1 MWLTEGGQSA
11 TGALL
16 DHTIQS
22 HARSR
27 ELSDEAKARGTT
39 TYDLLNARL
48 DDLGRRE
55 NVGFVGELT
64 RELHVLPDHHGN
76 RSPRADP
83 TLRGMVSGLKLSD
96 TIDSLALLYL
106 ATVQAIAHGT
116 RHIIDAMNDK
126 GYSIRTVVAC
136 GGDTKNPVFV
146 REHAEATGCPI
157 VIPKEPEAVLLGAA
171 MLGAVASGRY
181 PSLLSAMAAMNE
193 AAALRSRRG
202 APSRD
207 FTMRNIASSSG
218 CTRISSPTVRSCA
231 PAAQSIDEPML
242 KCVRFD
248 AALSR

>member
-1 MWLTEGGQSA
+1 
-11 TGALL
+11 
-16 DHTIQS
+16 
-22 HARSR
+22 
-27 ELSDEAKARGTT
+27 
-39 TYDLLNARL
+39 
-48 DDLGRRE
+48 
-55 NVGFVGELT
+55 
-64 RELHVLPDHHGN
+64 
-76 RSPRADP
+76 
-83 TLRGMVSGLKLSD
+83 VSGLKLSD

-193 AAALRSRRG
+193 AAALIEPTGG
-202 APSRD
+202 AVARFHD
-207 FTMRNIASSSG
+207 AKHRVFQRMYEDQLAYRAIMRAG
-218 CTRISSPTVRSCA
+218 GPV
-231 PAAQSIDEPML
+231 D
-242 KCVRFD
+242 
-248 AALSR
+248 